1 MSHAC
6 EHGVSERH
14 ACLLLGQPRGTQRYR
29 PTQREDEDALT
40 QAIVALAS
48 QYGRYGYRR
57 ITALLQRAGW
67 QVGKDRVERI
77 WRREGL
83 KVPKRQKPRGR
94 LWLNDGSCV
103 RLRPEH
109 ENHVWSYDFVS
120 ARTHNGRSVRILNLI
135 DESTREC
142 LMIRAERRW
151 SSAKVIGA
159 LADVMV
165 WKGVPE
171 HIRSDN
177 GPEFVAKDLR
187 KWLTDTG
194 AKTLYIEPG
203 SPWENGYCESFNS
216 KLRDEFLNGELFYS
230 IKELRVLAE
239 RWRIHYNTF
248 RPHSSLGYR
257 SPAPAAWLTEASQG
271 HGKVESTKRFPL
283 SHTPDYGDEAYP
295 LPAALH

>member
-1 MSHAC
+1 M
-6 EHGVSERH
+6 SERH
-14 ACLLLGQPRGTQRYR
+14 ACRVVKQPRGTQRYR
-29 PTQREDEDALT
+29 PTQRDDEDTLT
-40 QAIVALAS
+40 QAIVTLAS

-57 ITALLQRAGW
+57 ITALLRRAGW

-83 KVPKRQKPRGR
+83 KVPQKQKARGR

-103 RLRPEH
+103 RLRPQH
-109 ENHVWSYDFVS
+109 ANHVWSYDFVS
-120 ARTHNGRSVRILNLI
+120 GKTHDGRTVRMLNLI
-135 DESTREC
+135 DEHTRES
-142 LMIRAERRW
+142 LLVRPERRW
-151 SSAKVIGA
+151 SSAKVIEA

-165 WKGVPE
+165 LKGVPE

-187 KWLTDTG
+187 RWLADTG

-216 KLRDEFLNGELFYS
+216 KLRDEFLNGEIFYS
-230 IKELRVLAE
+230 LKEAQVLAE
-239 RWRIHYNTF
+239 RWRIHYNTV

-257 SPAPAAWLTEASQG
+257 PPAPEAWQTEIKTG
-271 HGKVESTKRFPL
+271 YGEVESKGRFPL
-283 SHTPDYGDEAYP
+283 PHTPDGGEI
-295 LPAALH
+295 LTKLVALN